1 MKSMVTF
8 KRYSYLAV
16 FFGVFIALAMATPLS
31 AEEIKKDAAA
41 TPASAT
47 APEDPVT
54 GEVAASAMTQYIW
67 RGYELSRNSAVIQ
80 PSITIGY
87 KGFTANLWGNIDTQ
101 PYYAGS
107 QAGKS
112 YAGTWNE
119 TDLTLSYTKTLGLF
133 NLGAGYIYYSL
144 KALNQDAPTRADV
157 QEFFGTVGLNTLLN
171 PTLTV
176 YYEVSH
182 YRNMYA
188 LFSLTHTFELHK
200 RVSLKLFG
208 SASYLYSTYADATLF
223 AEGAGYGGYPKFDGD
238 ANATDE
244 KFRDFHDG
252 VLTISLPIKATE
264 RITVTPLVTY
274 IFPLSGAAGD
284 EMKGQGLKGAAQN
297 KDKDNTFIVGGITV
311 SFAF

>member
-1 MKSMVTF
+1 MRNMTTF

-16 FFGVFIALAMATPLS
+16 FVIFFIALAVATPLG
-31 AEEIKKDAAA
+31 AEEIKKDSAA
-41 TPASAT
+41 TPVSVT

-54 GEVAASAMTQYIW
+54 GEFAVSAMTQYIW

-87 KGFTANLWGNIDTQ
+87 KGFTANLWGNIDTR

-112 YAGTWNE
+112 YSGTWNE
-119 TDLTLSYTKTLGLF
+119 TDMTLSYAKTLGLF
-133 NLGAGYIYYSL
+133 NVGAGYIYYSL
-144 KALNQDAPTRADV
+144 KALNQDAPTRADA

-176 YYEVSH
+176 YGEVSH
-182 YRNMYA
+182 YRNVYA
-188 LFSLTHTFELHK
+188 LFTMTHTFELHK

-208 SASYLYSTYADATLF
+208 SASYQYGTYADKTLF
-223 AEGAGYGGYPKFDGD
+223 AAGAGYGGYPKFDSE

-244 KFRDFHDG
+244 KFNDFHDG
-252 VLTISLPIKATE
+252 VLTVSIPIKATDK
-264 RITVTPLVTY
+264 ITVTPMVTY
-274 IFPLSGAAGD
+274 VFPLSGAAGD
-284 EMKGQGLKGAAQN
+284 EMKGQGLKGSALN
-297 KDKDNTFIVGGITV
+297 KDKDNTFLVGGLTV

>member
-1 MKSMVTF
+1 MRNMTTF

-16 FFGVFIALAMATPLS
+16 FVIFFIALAMATPLG
-31 AEEIKKDAAA
+31 AEEIKSDSVVKPAAPP
-41 TPASAT
+41 TQK
-47 APEDPVT
+47 DPVT
-54 GEVAASAMTQYIW
+54 GEFAASVVTQYIC

-107 QAGKS
+107 QTEKS

-119 TDLTLSYTKTLGLF
+119 TDLTISYTKTLGLF
-133 NLGAGYIYYSL
+133 NVGAGYIYYSL
-144 KALNQDAPTRADV
+144 KALNQDVPTRADA

-176 YYEVSH
+176 YYEVTH

-208 SASYLYSTYADATLF
+208 SASYLYSTYADATLY
-223 AEGAGYGGYPKFDGD
+223 AEGAGYGGYPKFDQD
-238 ANATDE
+238 ANVTDE
-244 KFRDFHDG
+244 KFNDFHEG
-252 VLTISLPIKATE
+252 VLTVSLPIKVTE
-264 RITVTPLVTY
+264 KITVTPLVTY
-274 IFPLSGAAGD
+274 VFPLSGAAGN
-284 EMKGQGLKGAAQN
+284 EMKGQGLKGAALN
-297 KDKDNTFIVGGITV
+297 KDKDNTFIVGGLTV